1 MTEQDKVIVA
11 FPGASAAEANGL
23 AAELVEF
30 LHAQVPQVTA
40 VQEREDPTRQDAGTV
55 VALVGMLS
63 LAVVPTLA
71 RGVATWM
78 SKRSLAAL
86 HLSRRR
92 TDSGEIVTEVK
103 LEGRPSARTMRVIEG
118 FLEETRDAD
127 GTGDVEG

>member
-1 MTEQDKVIVA
+1 MEQDKVYVG

-40 VQEREDPTRQDAGTV
+40 VQEREDPRRQDAGIV

-63 LAVVPTLA
+63 LGVAPALA

-78 SKRSLAAL
+78 AKRSLAEL

-92 TDSGEIVTEVK
+92 KDSGEVVTELK

-118 FLEETRDAD
+118 FFEETRDTD
-127 GTGDVEG
+127 GTGDVQG